1 MREKQKVSKWLWVCN
16 MVCTLLHN
24 SCFLKYVHKTTDDN
38 GDKLKTCFNKLC
50 HSVPRLIQMQNKNAC
65 YV

>member
-1 MREKQKVSKWLWVCN
+1 MLSKN
-16 MVCTLLHN
+16 M
-24 SCFLKYVHKTTDDN
+24 SIKTDAN